1 MTSITIPDIP
11 DSMKKSLECYAIK
24 HGLTLESYLRQAIEK
39 LPGAVPRD
47 GAEILEIAD
56 KYFGR
61 YGDIELDLSRDYT
74 ERPVVEFDE

>member
-1 MTSITIPDIP
+1 MTSITIPDVP
-11 DSMKKSLECYAIK
+11 DSMRRGLESYANK
-24 HGLTLESYLRQAIEK
+24 QGLTLESYLRQAIEK
-39 LPGAVPRD
+39 LPGAAPKD

-74 ERPVVEFDE
+74 ERPIVEFDE